1 MKISKY
7 FNFENFSPDLLDT
20 AKVKMFLRL
29 MKQEYNYFLLAAY
42 STAFS
47 KTRIL

>member
-1 MKISKY
+1 MKISEY

-20 AKVKMFLRL
+20 AKVKNVSTVNETEIYL
-29 MKQEYNYFLLAAY
+29 LLATY

-47 KTRIL
+47 KTRI